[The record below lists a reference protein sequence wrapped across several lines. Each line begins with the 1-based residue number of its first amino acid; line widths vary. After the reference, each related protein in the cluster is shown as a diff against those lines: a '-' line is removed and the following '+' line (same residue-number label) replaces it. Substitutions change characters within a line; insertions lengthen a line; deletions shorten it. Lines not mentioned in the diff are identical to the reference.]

1 MERDSKADDFQ
12 YLTLGFIIFK
22 GYVFTTGDGCV
33 YVWIVKTGE
42 CLRLINH
49 NTNSIDQQTIVSIAI
64 NPNNRLQIF
73 LFIMYSLNRI
83 ESIRHN
89 CSPIILF
96 EKLPCLPTNISFDN
110 KGEFGIFINADGT
123 IIYIL
128 NIKTNQ
134 LKTHAIIKQN
144 LSYHDKITCSQIHPN
159 EECLA
164 IGTQSGRI
172 ALCEPTFRPRL
183 GAPIIHVTSSNDQTF
198 YACTHSDNTLHLIES
213 NLSIQRTIGGINHM
227 FLPQQA
233 SLPAALVMNSGKPD
247 YLQFTSIDN
256 GKLLYKLDIVGE
268 NYVSPNEIAE
278 QCVFTDIKRLAI
290 DPTDT
295 WLVTFEERSSNTN
308 SDDHQNERKLRF
320 WKFNQTNNQFE
331 LRV

>member
-1 MERDSKADDFQ
+1 KS
-12 YLTLGFIIFK
+12 
-22 GYVFTTGDGCV
+22 
-33 YVWIVKTGE
+33 
-42 CLRLINH
+42 
-49 NTNSIDQQTIVSIAI
+49 
-64 NPNNRLQIF
+64 
-73 LFIMYSLNRI
+73 
-83 ESIRHN
+83 
-89 CSPIILF
+89 
-96 EKLPCLPTNISFDN
+96 
-110 KGEFGIFINADGT
+110 
-123 IIYIL
+123 
-128 NIKTNQ
+128 
-134 LKTHAIIKQN
+134 
-144 LSYHDKITCSQIHPN
+144 
-159 EECLA
+159 
-164 IGTQSGRI
+164 
-172 ALCEPTFRPRL
+172 EPTFRPRL

-233 SLPAALVMNSGKPD
+233 SLPAGIHVFNCQQALVMNSGKPD

-320 WKFNQTNNQFE
+320 WKFNQTNNQ
-331 LRV
+331 